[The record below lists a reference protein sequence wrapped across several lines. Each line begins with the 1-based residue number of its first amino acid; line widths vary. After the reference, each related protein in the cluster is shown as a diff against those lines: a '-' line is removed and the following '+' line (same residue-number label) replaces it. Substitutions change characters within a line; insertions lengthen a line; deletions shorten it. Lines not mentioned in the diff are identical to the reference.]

1 MRKKSDTF
9 RCPNCF
15 ATFEKDY
22 NIVILSSRIAI
33 CGEGIDWSGD
43 LERDIDQI
51 KRVVY
56 CKACHGPIDFHA
68 LLRGHLDER
77 SYPAGAGWMVFFIGT
92 VAFMAGGIDFWPGVG
107 MSFLVSVPVYGILR
121 FLERRRLTR
130 WRLKE

>member
-1 MRKKSDTF
+1 MRTRSGRF

-22 NIVILSSRIAI
+22 NIVILTSRIAI
-33 CGEGIDWSGD
+33 CGEGIDWSGN
-43 LERDIDQI
+43 LKKDIDQI

-68 LLRGHLDER
+68 LLRGHLDDR
-77 SYPAGAGWMVFFIGT
+77 PYPAVVGWIVFFMGT
-92 VAFMAGGIDFWPGVG
+92 FLFIANGIDFWSGVG
-107 MSFLVSVPVYGILR
+107 MGLLLSVTVCIMLSR
-121 FLERRRLTR
+121 LERRRLTH